1 MADTVVVLLCCFLII
16 SVMIIV
22 VFIWLRSRDQ
32 PQVEKSQ
39 PNVEK
44 KQTIAPESVSSGI
57 EKHIPRSLW
66 MTMVAPSPDKDIDV
80 SERPY
85 FSSYDLFLKA
95 CSRYPKFG
103 THEDS
108 VIARREI
115 AAFFGNLKQET
126 HFVINR
132 EQSCL
137 NNPCDW
143 ISSPQKSPV
152 CNGSW
157 SQCAF
162 YGRGPIQLTHYSNYE
177 NFSQKVYKNDSLLKD
192 PDLVA
197 KKADIGWE
205 SAFFFWFENGIH
217 DAMTQ
222 SRTAPFK
229 ITIQKIN
236 GTLECNKET
245 PGGNNRVRY
254 FKEYCQLLG
263 VDPGPD
269 GDLKCW

>member
-1 MADTVVVLLCCFLII
+1 MDGTIVVVIVFCCIMTSLII
-16 SVMIIV
+16 G
-22 VFIWLRSRDQ
+22 FILLRSKNQ
-32 PQVEKSQ
+32 PQV
-39 PNVEK
+39 NN
-44 KQTIAPESVSSGI
+44 QTTQVNKIQTSEPETTSSDI

-66 MTMVAPSPDKDIDV
+66 MTMVAPSPDRDIAV
-80 SERPY
+80 NERPY

-103 THEDS
+103 TNPDS
-108 VIARREI
+108 FIAKREI

-143 ISSPQKSPV
+143 ISPPQKSPV

-157 SQCAF
+157 SKCGF
-162 YGRGPIQLTHYSNYE
+162 FGRGPIQLTHYSNYE
-177 NFSQKVYKNDSLLKD
+177 NFSRKVYNNDSLLRD

-197 KKADIGWE
+197 KQADIGWE
-205 SAFFFWFENGIH
+205 SAFWFWFENGIH
-217 DAMTQ
+217 DAITK
-222 SRTAPFK
+222 SRTSPFK

-245 PGGNNRVRY
+245 PGGNNRIRY

-263 VDPGPD
+263 VEPGPD
-269 GDLKCW
+269 EDLKCW